1 MSLDIIKEEIE
12 RRKKEIE
19 DIKRMIR
26 VMEKAGEST
35 ADLKARLIQ
44 AENLIIRWERAL
56 QEES

>member
-19 DIKRMIR
+19 EIKRMIR
-26 VMEKAGEST
+26 IMERAGEST

-44 AENLIIRWERAL
+44 AENLIARWEKAIA
-56 QEES
+56 EES

>member
-1 MSLDIIKEEIE
+1 MSLDIIREEID

-44 AENLIIRWERAL
+44 AENLVARWEKAL
-56 QEES
+56 KEES